1 MENATRILRRQSEKE
16 IIEYLAIVE
25 LKWKEIPKYGYDYYY
40 R

>member
-1 MENATRILRRQSEKE
+1 MPPVFSDVKSEKE